1 MAWIPLPEAPA
12 VGEGQEILRR
22 RRQALSLRQV
32 HILTQFWPW
41 IPSPALDRRGEIH
54 DQELQ
59 GSPNTQPSWLFVLH
73 FVVDIALG

>member
-12 VGEGQEILRR
+12 VGEGQEIQRR

-41 IPSPALDRRGEIH
+41 IPRQPLDRRGEIH
-54 DQELQ
+54 DQEHQ
-59 GSPNTQPSWLFVLH
+59 SSPNTHPSGCLFY
-73 FVVDIALG
+73 I